1 MISQSLPAY
10 QYLADTSDQ
19 KLTAFAGLP
28 LYLDMA
34 IRSGLC
40 AKIAK
45 SLNTRSQGW
54 SDAQIILSLI
64 LLNIAG
70 GDCVD
75 DIKRLQQDAGLA
87 ALLLSIETH
96 GMSRKKRRA
105 YERRWR
111 KSKERAFPSASAI
124 RRYLEQFHNPDEEE
138 KRVKGTA
145 FIPQNNVLMEALTEI
160 NSTLINFIQN
170 QSPCETATLDQD
182 ATLSETN
189 KKEALYCYKNFKSYQ
204 PLNTYWSEQGILIGS
219 EFRDGNVPAGFE
231 QLREFENALFRLPDG
246 VKKVYLRSD
255 SAGYQRELLKYC
267 AEGENKRFGVIEFAI
282 SCPVT
287 QYFKAAVAELKE
299 KNWQPIYKKGPKDTM
314 IKTEQEWADVN
325 FVTNWASHKKSNPDY
340 RYIAIREKMVVQEEL
355 NLGEPVQIELPFQTI
370 ALNKNEY
377 KLFGI
382 VTNRTTAGNEL
393 INWHRE
399 RCGASEKVHSV
410 EKSELAGGQFPSK
423 YFGANAAWWQIM
435 ILSFN
440 LNILMKKLVF
450 PEPLQ
455 KKALKGLRFHLINL
469 PGQVIRHARGLF
481 IKLSGGKEIFDF
493 VFKIR
498 QKIAKLNLGP
508 PPQLM
513 SG

>member
-1 MISQSLPAY
+1 
-10 QYLADTSDQ
+10 
-19 KLTAFAGLP
+19 
-28 LYLDMA
+28 
-34 IRSGLC
+34 
-40 AKIAK
+40 
-45 SLNTRSQGW
+45 
-54 SDAQIILSLI
+54 
-64 LLNIAG
+64 
-70 GDCVD
+70 
-75 DIKRLQQDAGLA
+75 
-87 ALLLSIETH
+87 
-96 GMSRKKRRA
+96 
-105 YERRWR
+105 
-111 KSKERAFPSASAI
+111 
-124 RRYLEQFHNPDEEE
+124 
-138 KRVKGTA
+138 
-145 FIPQNNVLMEALTEI
+145 
-160 NSTLINFIQN
+160 
-170 QSPCETATLDQD
+170 
-182 ATLSETN
+182 
-189 KKEALYCYKNFKSYQ
+189 
-204 PLNTYWSEQGILIGS
+204 
-219 EFRDGNVPAGFE
+219 
-231 QLREFENALFRLPDG
+231 
-246 VKKVYLRSD
+246 
-255 SAGYQRELLKYC
+255 
-267 AEGENKRFGVIEFAI
+267 
-282 SCPVT
+282 
-287 QYFKAAVAELKE
+287 
-299 KNWQPIYKKGPKDTM
+299 M

-340 RYIAIREKMVVQEEL
+340 RYLAIREKMAVQEEL
-355 NLGEPVQIELPFQTI
+355 DLGEPIQVELPFQTI

-382 VTNRTTAGNEL
+382 VTNRTIEGNEL

-493 VFKIR
+493 VFEIR